1 MTDETT
7 AARSARAERED
18 AEEAPPPAAAAPRE
32 EQEPDVEPQPSAET
46 QPSVETEQGV
56 EPPTSEETQPSVET
70 EQGVEPPT
78 SEETPPTVVA
88 RPSVRPVDSPP
99 IHVEPMSD
107 PAGVFAIPD
116 LAAAG
121 VAGPL
126 IDATD
131 EGDTAFV
138 ETLDEE
144 TLHFGEP
151 APAPVVCQWCN
162 EPLADPDA
170 EMCPH
175 CGGRLRPVDEAID
188 VPGVTTLPTEA
199 LEAELRLRRRIQDAA
214 SSASA
219 RALGETPEPT
229 SAPSRSVLPP
239 VADGSDVFR
248 PPSDEVARLM
258 REMELQAR
266 IAQLEREVPDE
277 VLERAEAAAAAQRAA
292 EAEASEA
299 PEDEGEAAPAPDALA
314 ADDARTRAEPPP
326 DGEPHRS
333 PSA

>member
-1 MTDETT
+1 MTDDTT
-7 AARSARAERED
+7 AAQPARAERED
-18 AEEAPPPAAAAPRE
+18 AEDSPSPAAAAARKDLE
-32 EQEPDVEPQPSAET
+32 PSAET
-46 QPSVETEQGV
+46 QPTVEAEAGRESEAGAETEAAV
-56 EPPTSEETQPSVET
+56 T
-70 EQGVEPPT
+70 EA
-78 SEETPPTVVA
+78 PTV
-88 RPSVRPVDSPP
+88 RPDESPP
-99 IHVEPMSD
+99 IHVEPTSD
-107 PAGVFAIPD
+107 PAGVLAVPD

-121 VAGPL
+121 VAPPL
-126 IDATD
+126 VDVTD

-138 ETLDEE
+138 ADLDEE

-162 EPLADPDA
+162 EPLPDVDA
-170 EMCPH
+170 EVCPH
-175 CGGRLRPVDEAID
+175 CGGRLRPVDEGID
-188 VPGVTTLPTEA
+188 VPGVTTLPSEA

-229 SAPSRSVLPP
+229 TAPTRAILPP

-266 IAQLEREVPDE
+266 IAQLEREVPED

-292 EAEASEA
+292 EAESQVEMPADVA
-299 PEDEGEAAPAPDALA
+299 PPGDSVAAEE
-314 ADDARTRAEPPP
+314 TRPRVEPSPP